1 MWKLVLAGTR
11 LCGFTGVALPGE
23 RCCPDFMSYRWA
35 SPEKRPGCWLSIGK
49 TDRQTD
55 KVGPMDTL
63 SDYCA
68 LKCEN
73 VFRFNL
79 LMSQCPSEPQN
90 PSKTK
95 HFGEEWSEERT
106 NEGKNGSRQTK
117 IVVVFCFFS
126 GLPVRVWVLLQR
138 LSGGHRGG
146 VIKQISHRLI
156 VACAAAGFH
165 GDKGNVIWSP
175 WLRGCRDARCLSDT
189 AEQRQNKGTEI

>member
-11 LCGFTGVALPGE
+11 LCGFTGVALSGE

-90 PSKTK
+90 LSKTK
-95 HFGEEWSEERT
+95 HFGEEWSEERA

-117 IVVVFCFFS
+117 IVVVFFFFLDFLWES
-126 GLPVRVWVLLQR
+126 ECCCSDSPEDTEEVLLSKSPTDSLWPVQ
-138 LSGGHRGG
+138 LQVSMVIRGMLFDRPG
-146 VIKQISHRLI
+146 WE
-156 VACAAAGFH
+156 AAVMLA
-165 GDKGNVIWSP
+165 V
-175 WLRGCRDARCLSDT
+175 
-189 AEQRQNKGTEI
+189 